1 MCDPYKRNVVNFCFI
16 LSIRF
21 SLGHS
26 AAGMRRLC
34 PLLFCMA
41 LLEGKDV
48 LLGIAELCLKT
59 DVRLR
64 AKLQQKE
71 TRGRERDTGE
81 RDNDVEDYI

>member
-1 MCDPYKRNVVNFCFI
+1 M
-16 LSIRF
+16 
-21 SLGHS
+21 
-26 AAGMRRLC
+26 
-34 PLLFCMA
+34 FCMA

-64 AKLQQKE
+64 AKLQPKE
-71 TRGRERDTGE
+71 TRSRERDTGE

>member
-1 MCDPYKRNVVNFCFI
+1 M
-16 LSIRF
+16 
-21 SLGHS
+21 
-26 AAGMRRLC
+26 
-34 PLLFCMA
+34 FCMA
-41 LLEGKDV
+41 LLERKDV

-71 TRGRERDTGE
+71 TRGRESDKGE